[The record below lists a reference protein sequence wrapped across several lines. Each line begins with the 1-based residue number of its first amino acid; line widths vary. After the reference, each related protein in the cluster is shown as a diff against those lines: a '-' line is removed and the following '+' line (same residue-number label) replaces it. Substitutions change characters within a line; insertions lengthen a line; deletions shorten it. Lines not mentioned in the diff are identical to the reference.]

1 MNALLI
7 EQRGEV
13 EQVTLNRPDTLN
25 ALDDDLTLRLL
36 SYFEALSSRP
46 DVRIVVLRGAG
57 RGFCSGLDLSSDQ
70 ANGFIDGTLPEKFA
84 IQHRLGKIILAMR
97 KCPQPIIAAVH
108 GVASGGGFCLAIASD
123 IRLATQKARMNAAF
137 IRIGLGGGDIGASYL
152 LPRLIGAGPA
162 NALLL
167 TGRML
172 GAERAFQLGLLADI
186 AGAEEL
192 DALVDSYIDDM
203 LSTAPLA
210 LRMTKEILNVNID
223 APGLEAA
230 LALEDRNQVIL
241 SHTQNFA
248 SAVDAFKAKQPVR
261 FTPEGDNPRRP
272 DGP

>member
-1 MNALLI
+1 MDTLLI
-7 EQRGEV
+7 EQKGAV
-13 EQVTLNRPDTLN
+13 EHVTLNRPDSLN
-25 ALDDDLTLRLL
+25 SLDDDLTFRLL
-36 SYFEALSSRP
+36 AYFEGLSSRP
-46 DVRIVVLRGAG
+46 EVRIVVLRGAG

-70 ANGFIDGTLPEKFA
+70 ANGFIDGTLPKKFA

-97 KCPQPIIAAVH
+97 KCPQPIIAAIH
-108 GVASGGGFCLAIASD
+108 GVASGGGFCLAMASD
-123 IRLATQKARMNAAF
+123 IRLAKQKARMNAAF

-152 LPRLIGAGPA
+152 LPRLIGSGSA

-186 AGAEEL
+186 AGPEEL
-192 DALVDSYIDDM
+192 DALVDSYVDDM
-203 LSTAPLA
+203 MSTAPLA

-241 SHTQNFA
+241 SHTRNFA
-248 SAVDAFKAKQPVR
+248 SAVEAFKAKQPVH
-261 FTPEGDNPRRP
+261 FSAEGDNPREP
-272 DGP
+272 D

>member
-1 MNALLI
+1 MDTLLI
-7 EQRGEV
+7 EQKGAV
-13 EQVTLNRPDTLN
+13 EHVTLNRPDSLN
-25 ALDDDLTLRLL
+25 SLDDDLTLRLL
-36 SYFEALSSRP
+36 AYFEGLSSRP
-46 DVRIVVLRGAG
+46 EVRIVVLRGAG

-97 KCPQPIIAAVH
+97 KCPQPIIAAIH
-108 GVASGGGFCLAIASD
+108 GVASGGGFCLAMASD
-123 IRLATQKARMNAAF
+123 IRLAKQKARMNAAF

-152 LPRLIGAGPA
+152 LPRLIGSGSA

-186 AGAEEL
+186 AGPEEL
-192 DALVDSYIDDM
+192 DALVDSYVDDM
-203 LSTAPLA
+203 MSTAPLA

-241 SHTQNFA
+241 SHTRNFA
-248 SAVDAFKAKQPVR
+248 SAVKAFKAKQPVH
-261 FTPEGDNPRRP
+261 FSAEGDNPREP
-272 DGP
+272 D